1 MSDTREG
8 TVAPVALGRFE
19 PRRVLLVEDDPGDA
33 LLATVYLDEVAPEIE
48 LITQDTLTGALEVIA
63 DGVDCVVLDLGLP
76 DAQGVD
82 SVAAIVEAA
91 PTTAVVVLT
100 GLDDE
105 DVGRLALAH
114 GAEDF
119 LAKTGMDGQQ
129 LARSIRYAIERKTAE
144 EAARR
149 LLEAE
154 LRHAFTVRIERGL
167 LARPTSSDPR
177 LGLAT
182 AYRPGTKHALLGG
195 DFLDMVE
202 LPDNSIAVLI
212 GDVSGHGADQAALGV
227 SLRIAWRALVLNGIA
242 VDRLLPALDEHLA
255 RDRESFEIFATAC
268 MLHVAADRRT
278 ARVWIAGHPLPL
290 VGPPPWKTL
299 AGIETGPCL
308 GVVSSPE
315 WPANVVELQPG
326 WAMFLYT
333 DGLVEGLDG
342 EQRFGEVGLLASLGA
357 RCQLLDDAPAI
368 VAGVIDDAESRHG
381 GRLPDDVAVVLL
393 VEHDR

>member
-1 MSDTREG
+1 MANTREG
-8 TVAPVALGRFE
+8 SIAPVALGRFE

-33 LLATVYLDEVAPEIE
+33 LLTTVYLDEVAPEIE
-48 LITQDTLTGALEVIA
+48 LITQDTLSGALEVIA
-63 DGVDCVVLDLGLP
+63 GGVDCVVLDLGLP

-82 SVAAIVEAA
+82 SVDAIVEAA

-105 DVGRLALAH
+105 GVGRQALAH

-119 LAKTGMDGQQ
+119 LAKTGMDGHQ
-129 LARSIRYAIERKTAE
+129 LARSIRYAIERKAAE
-144 EAARR
+144 EAGRR
-149 LLEAE
+149 LLEAD

-177 LGLAT
+177 LSLAT

-202 LPDNSIAVLI
+202 LPDDSIAVLI

-242 VDRLLPALDEHLA
+242 IERLLPALDEHLA

-268 MLHVAADRRT
+268 IVHVATDRRT
-278 ARVWIAGHPLPL
+278 ARVWVAGHPPPL
-290 VGPPPWKTL
+290 VGPPPWTSL
-299 AGIETGPCL
+299 DEIETGPCL
-308 GVVSSPE
+308 GVIASPE
-315 WPANVVELQPG
+315 WPANVVELSPG

-342 EQRFGEVGLLASLGA
+342 EQRFGEEGLLASLGERSQA
-357 RCQLLDDAPAI
+357 LDDAAAI
-368 VAGVIDDAESRHG
+368 VAGVIDDAEGRHG

-393 VEHDR
+393 VERHR

>member
-1 MSDTREG
+1 MAKTREG
-8 TVAPVALGRFE
+8 RTVPVALDRFE
-19 PRRVLLVEDDPGDA
+19 RRRVLLVEDDPGDA
-33 LLATVYLDEVAPEIE
+33 LLASAYLGDVAPEIE
-48 LITQDTLTGALEVIA
+48 LITQSTLTGALDVLA

-82 SVAAIVEAA
+82 SVDAIVEAA

-105 DVGRLALAH
+105 GVGRLALAH

-119 LAKTGMDGQQ
+119 LAKTGMDGHQ
-129 LARSIRYAIERKTAE
+129 LARSIRYAIERKAAE
-144 EAARR
+144 EAGRR

-154 LRHAFTVRIERGL
+154 LRHAFMVRIERGL

-195 DFLDMVE
+195 DFLDMIE
-202 LPDNSIAVLI
+202 LPDRSIALLI

-227 SLRIAWRALVLNGIA
+227 SLRIAWRALALNGIT
-242 VDRLLPALDEHLA
+242 VDRLLQALDEHLA
-255 RDRESFEIFATAC
+255 RDRESYEIFATAC
-268 MLHVAADRRT
+268 MVHVAADRRT
-278 ARVWIAGHPLPL
+278 ARVWVAGHPPPL
-290 VGPPPWKTL
+290 IGPPPWRSL
-299 AGIETGPCL
+299 DEIETGPCL
-308 GVVSSPE
+308 GVVSSPV
-315 WPANVVELQPG
+315 WPANLVELPLG

-342 EQRFGEVGLLASLGA
+342 EQRFGEEGLLASLGA
-357 RCQLLDDAPAI
+357 RSQPLDDAAAI
-368 VAGVIDDAESRHG
+368 VAGVIDDAEGRHG

-393 VEHDR
+393 VERDR